1 MFRHKYKPSIRFS
14 DIDAFDHVNNA
25 RYLTYFEEARIAYFR
40 EIVGWNYD
48 WSKKG
53 IILAK
58 AVVDYIV
65 PVRFN
70 DDVSIYTRCSRLG
83 SKSFDLQYKLVRTD
97 GNHEILLSDASTV
110 MVAFDY
116 DEQKTI
122 EIPAEWK
129 DLIRV
134 YELEKP

>member
-1 MFRHKYKPSIRFS
+1 MFRHKYKPEIRFS

-25 RYLTYFEEARIAYFR
+25 RYLTYFEQARIAYFR

-48 WSKKG
+48 WSNKG

-65 PVRFN
+65 PVLFK

-83 SKSFDLQYKLVRTD
+83 NKSFDLQYRMVKTEGDR
-97 GNHEILLSDASTV
+97 EILLSDASTV

-116 DEQKTI
+116 DEQQSI
-122 EIPAEWK
+122 EIPAGWK
-129 DLIRV
+129 DLIRF
-134 YELEKP
+134 YEMEKP